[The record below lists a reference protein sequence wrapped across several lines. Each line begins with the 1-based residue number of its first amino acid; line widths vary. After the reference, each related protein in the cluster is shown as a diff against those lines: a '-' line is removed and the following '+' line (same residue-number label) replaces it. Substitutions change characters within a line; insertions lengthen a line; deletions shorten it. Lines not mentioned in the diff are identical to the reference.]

1 MGESA
6 LVLGHTSKMRVLA
19 SHFVVG
25 KENRQNKPPR
35 LNSWR
40 GGGRERGRGRERERG
55 RGEGEERGGVQ
66 PGGVILSVL
75 VSHDMCVP
83 EPSSY

>member
-1 MGESA
+1 
-6 LVLGHTSKMRVLA
+6 
-19 SHFVVG
+19 VG
-25 KENRQNKPPR
+25 NENRQNKPPR

-40 GGGRERGRGRERERG
+40 GGGRERGRGR
-55 RGEGEERGGVQ
+55 GEGEERGGVE

-83 EPSSY
+83 ELAKCARSVCQNPHLTSV